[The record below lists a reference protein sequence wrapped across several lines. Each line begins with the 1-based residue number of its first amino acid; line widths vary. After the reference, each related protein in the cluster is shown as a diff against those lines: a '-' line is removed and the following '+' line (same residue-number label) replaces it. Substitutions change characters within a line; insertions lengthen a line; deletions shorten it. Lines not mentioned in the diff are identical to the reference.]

1 MRLRY
6 FQYISL
12 CIILITALACASA
25 PNKKTA
31 VTKQTNSIG
40 TDTIKIVNEEEEYE
54 IIIIDPGF
62 NTWLVGNAKQRGFY
76 SQKYL
81 EIKNQFL
88 VNQWNLRVNQP
99 NRFNANL
106 YCMRIEYNPLID
118 YGYEVNYL
126 LYNYFLYFQK
136 KYQQQL
142 I

>member
-25 PNKKTA
+25 PDKKTV

-118 YGYEVNYL
+118 YGYKVNYL